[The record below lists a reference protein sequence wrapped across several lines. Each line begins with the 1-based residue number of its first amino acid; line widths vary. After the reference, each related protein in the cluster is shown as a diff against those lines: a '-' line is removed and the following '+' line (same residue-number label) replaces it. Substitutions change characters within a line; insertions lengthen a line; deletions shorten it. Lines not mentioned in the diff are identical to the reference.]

1 MSKQKYLITL
11 MADATPED
19 ATAMKKHLAQSI
31 ANDFGLSCV
40 EGVSIRPSD
49 DFPILRLFLE
59 QEVPYRL
66 REHVPIDD
74 ALVTEDVVSSC
85 VDALFD
91 DSDVIFN
98 YDGIDNFL
106 CSTLRDMG
114 LPVNE

>member
-1 MSKQKYLITL
+1 MEKKKYMITL

-19 ATAMKKHLAQSI
+19 AAAMEKYLAQSI
-31 ANDFGLSCV
+31 ANDFSLSCV
-40 EGVSIRPSD
+40 EGVSIRASD
-49 DFPILRLFLE
+49 DFPVLRLFLE

-66 REHVPIDD
+66 QEHIPIDD
-74 ALVTEDVVSSC
+74 ALVTEDVISTC
-85 VDALFD
+85 VDALFE

-114 LPVNE
+114 LPVND